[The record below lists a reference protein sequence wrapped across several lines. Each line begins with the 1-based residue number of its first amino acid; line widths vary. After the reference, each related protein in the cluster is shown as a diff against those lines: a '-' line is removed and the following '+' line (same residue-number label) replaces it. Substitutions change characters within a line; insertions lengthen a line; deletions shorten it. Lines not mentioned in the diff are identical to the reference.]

1 MDSLLR
7 YRISINRCVKTI
19 TMGKFER
26 FEDLPVWKDAV
37 RIAVK
42 VYEISSS
49 GHLSKDYASRDQIR
63 RAALSMSNNIAEGF
77 EYNNNREFARF
88 LRYSKGSAGEL
99 RSNLLI
105 MKEARLLAE
114 DDYLI
119 LQDDLVNLSRS
130 LEGFIKYLNNV
141 KW

>member
-1 MDSLLR
+1 MKCMASFR
-7 YRISINRCVKTI
+7 SGINRCVKI
-19 TMGKFER
+19 ISMGKIEK

-42 VYEISSS
+42 VYHVSSRGS
-49 GHLSKDYASRDQIR
+49 LSKDYASRDQIR
-63 RAALSMSNNIAEGF
+63 RAALSISNNIAEGF
-77 EYNNNREFARF
+77 EYNNHRQFARF

-105 MKEARLLAE
+105 MKEAMLLPE
-114 DDYLI
+114 DDYLL

-130 LEGFIKYLNNV
+130 LEGFIKYLNNI

>member
-1 MDSLLR
+1 MDLLLR
-7 YRISINRCVKTI
+7 YKVSINRCVKVI

-42 VYEISSS
+42 VHEISST

-63 RAALSMSNNIAEGF
+63 RAALSMSNNIAEEF